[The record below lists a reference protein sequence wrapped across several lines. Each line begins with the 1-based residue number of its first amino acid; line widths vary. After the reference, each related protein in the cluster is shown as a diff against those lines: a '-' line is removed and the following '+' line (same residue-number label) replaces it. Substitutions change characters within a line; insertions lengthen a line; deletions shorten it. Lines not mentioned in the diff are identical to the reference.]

1 MQKQLVHACL
11 NDQKKVYSEVST
23 DQERRNK
30 ADQILTLLALH
41 KVSEAEKGVHGQN
54 DDQLV
59 E

>member
-11 NDQKKVYSEVST
+11 NDQKKVDSEVST

-30 ADQILTLLALH
+30 ADQILTLFALH